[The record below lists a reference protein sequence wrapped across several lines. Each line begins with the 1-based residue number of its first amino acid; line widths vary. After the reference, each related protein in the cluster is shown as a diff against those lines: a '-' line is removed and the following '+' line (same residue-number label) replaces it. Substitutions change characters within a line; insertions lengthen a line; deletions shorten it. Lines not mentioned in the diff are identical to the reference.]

1 MPKKAKKSSPKKS
14 KSKSAVVATP
24 KKVQFHHVIILDK
37 SGSMS
42 SVKGPTISGFN
53 ETVANIRQLASKDPS
68 QTHTVTLVTFSDEN
82 QNVCWREGLASLKEL
97 NDQDYIPEGYT
108 ALCDAMGRTMFRMQE
123 ELTADNK
130 DNDDVINV
138 LLTVITDGE
147 ENRSKQYSAS
157 DISKMNE
164 EFKKGSKILWTVTY
178 IGANQDV
185 MEVAKRYN
193 ISVSNVAAYASTAAG
208 TKSAFSGLSAA
219 RALYVDNLSRSVADN
234 DQEAIASAS
243 MNFFS
248 PSGPADFTKDADPDP
263 NQNKSVNKSSSKP
276 SKTT

>member
-14 KSKSAVVATP
+14 KSKSVVAAP
-24 KKVQFHHVIILDK
+24 KKVQFHHVIVLDK

-82 QNVCWREGLASLKEL
+82 QNVCWRESLASLKEL
-97 NDQDYIPEGYT
+97 NDQDYMPSGYT
-108 ALCDAMGRTMFRMQE
+108 ALCDAMGRTMYRMQE
-123 ELTADNK
+123 ELAADNK

-164 EFKKGSKILWTVTY
+164 EFKKSSKILWTVTY

-185 MEVAKRYN
+185 MEVAKKYN
-193 ISVSNVAAYASTAAG
+193 ISVSNVASYASTGVG

-219 RALYVDNLSRSVADN
+219 RALYVDNLSRSVADD
-234 DQEAIASAS
+234 DQVAIASAS
-243 MNFFS
+243 VNFFS
-248 PSGPADFTKDADPDP
+248 SNGPADFTKDPDP
-263 NQNKSVNKSSSKP
+263 KDSVNKTSSKS

>member
-14 KSKSAVVATP
+14 KSKSVVAAP
-24 KKVQFHHVIILDK
+24 KKVQFHHVIVLDK

-82 QNVCWREGLASLKEL
+82 QNVCWRESLASLKEL
-97 NDQDYIPEGYT
+97 NDQDYMPSGYT
-108 ALCDAMGRTMFRMQE
+108 ALCDAMGRTMYRMQE
-123 ELTADNK
+123 ELAADNK

-164 EFKKGSKILWTVTY
+164 EFKKGSKVLWTVTY

-185 MEVAKRYN
+185 MEVAKKYN
-193 ISVSNVAAYASTAAG
+193 ISASNVAAYASTGAG

-234 DQEAIASAS
+234 DQEAISAAS

-248 PSGPADFTKDADPDP
+248 PNGPADFTKNADPDP
-263 NQNKSVNKSSSKP
+263 NQNNSVNKASSSP

>member
-14 KSKSAVVATP
+14 KSKSAVVIP

-37 SGSMS
+37 SSSMG
-42 SVKGPTISGFN
+42 SVKEPTISGFN
-53 ETVANIRQLASKDPS
+53 ETIANIRQLANKDSS

-82 QNVCWREGLASLKEL
+82 QNIYWRENLTSLKEL

-178 IGANQDV
+178 IGANQNV
-185 MEVAKRYN
+185 MEVAKKYN
-193 ISVSNVAAYASTAAG
+193 ISASNVAAYASTGVG

-219 RALYVDNLSRSVADN
+219 RALYVDNLLRSVADN
-234 DQEAIASAS
+234 DQAAIASAS
-243 MNFFS
+243 LNFFS
-248 PSGPADFTKDADPDP
+248 ADGPADFTKNVDPDP
-263 NQNKSVNKSSSKP
+263 NQNKSVNKASSKP